1 MSIIKE
7 SENGIKCSTERMG
20 NWVEMGWCRQQGS
33 GNVDTKKKNKK
44 KTLSHTHERD
54 GAEVRATRKAEENG
68 GIKLNYNKR
77 RAKNELTTTTTAN
90 TTPSAT
96 TRCVVASTMKN
107 AYINAIN

>member
-1 MSIIKE
+1 MELSAAQRGWAIGSKWV
-7 SENGIKCSTERMG
+7 GAG
-20 NWVEMGWCRQQGS
+20 NREVEMLIQ
-33 GNVDTKKKNKK
+33 KKKNKK

>member
-1 MSIIKE
+1 MELSAAQRGWAIGSKWV
-7 SENGIKCSTERMG
+7 GAG
-20 NWVEMGWCRQQGS
+20 NREVEMLIQ
-33 GNVDTKKKNKK
+33 KK